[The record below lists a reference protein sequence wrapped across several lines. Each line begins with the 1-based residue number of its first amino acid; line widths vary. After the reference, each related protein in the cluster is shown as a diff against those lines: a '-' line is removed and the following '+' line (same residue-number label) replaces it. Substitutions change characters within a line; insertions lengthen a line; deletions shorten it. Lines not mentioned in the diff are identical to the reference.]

1 MKLPNPPVSR
11 RMAGR
16 ILRAFNAN
24 IIVLSVPDQHACKE
38 ALTCGFVGDQLRR
51 RLLGLWLL
59 NGKICLEHEDKTRR
73 SKHDDEL
80 DSYLV

>member
-16 ILRAFNAN
+16 ILRAYNASL
-24 IIVLSVPDQHACKE
+24 IVLSVPDQHACKE
-38 ALTCGFVGDQLRR
+38 ALTCSFVGDQLRK
-51 RLLGLWLL
+51 RLLAIWLL
-59 NGKICLEHEDKTRR
+59 NGKICLANEDQARR

-80 DSYLV
+80 DGYLV